1 MDLKLKI
8 KRIYIPAEEDD
19 GYRILID
26 RLWPRGVSKTNAGID
41 EWAKEVTPSTEL
53 RKWFGHKDENFEE
66 FRRLYIAELES
77 NPDAARFAKHCKEL
91 LSDGNVTLLYG
102 ARSATCNH
110 AVILRDWII
119 SKNKQITK

>member
-1 MDLKLKI
+1 MMQLKV
-8 KRIYIPAEEDD
+8 KRIYLPAEEDD

-26 RLWPRGVSKTNAGID
+26 RLWPRGVSKINAGID

-66 FRRLYIAELES
+66 FRQQYIVELDA
-77 NPDAARFAKHCKEL
+77 NPDAAHFAKHCRYL
-91 LSDGNVTLLYG
+91 LTECNVTLLYG

-110 AVILRDWII
+110 AVILREWILNAK
-119 SKNKQITK
+119 SQ

>member
-1 MDLKLKI
+1 MDAKLKI
-8 KRIYIPAEEDD
+8 KRIYLPAEEDD

-53 RKWFGHKDENFEE
+53 RKWFGHKEENFEE
-66 FRRLYIAELES
+66 FQRQYIAELDA
-77 NPDAARFAKHCKEL
+77 NPDATSFANHCKEL
-91 LSDGNVTLLYG
+91 LAEGNVTLLYG

-119 SKNKQITK
+119 KSN

>member
-8 KRIYIPAEEDD
+8 KRIYLPTEEDD

-26 RLWPRGVSKTNAGID
+26 RLWSRGISKVAADVD

-53 RKWFGHKDENFEE
+53 RKWFEHKEENFED
-66 FRRLYIAELES
+66 FQRKYIAELDA
-77 NPDAARFAKHCKEL
+77 NPDAANFANHCKEL
-91 LSDGNVTLLYG
+91 LAEGNVTLLYG

-110 AVILRDWII
+110 AVILREWILNTQRI
-119 SKNKQITK
+119 RR